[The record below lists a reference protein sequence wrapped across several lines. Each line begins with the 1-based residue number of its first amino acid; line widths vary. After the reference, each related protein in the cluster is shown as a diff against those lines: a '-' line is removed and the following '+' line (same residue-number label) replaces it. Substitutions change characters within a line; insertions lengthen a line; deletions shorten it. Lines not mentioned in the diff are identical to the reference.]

1 MKLEKFLN
9 SAFGNSNAFE
19 AAQALKMAAAQMQK
33 EGINPADVLAPKG
46 GAGTRAELTEA
57 REIAIKWYRR
67 SCELEQELEAYQHL
81 YRSECRLSKSHRDK
95 ADMYHR
101 KAVKAEMDCLQYERE
116 AREAKIALVKLRVF
130 NTIVYGSMLV
140 ACSWYF
146 ILR

>member
-81 YRSECRLSKSHRDK
+81 YRSESRLNKSHRDK
-95 ADMYHR
+95 ADTYHR
-101 KAVKAEMDCLQYERE
+101 KAVKAEMDCLEYERM
-116 AREAKIALVKLRVF
+116 ANQAKQAVVKLRICNV
-130 NTIVYGSMLV
+130 MLCT
-140 ACSWYF
+140 A
-146 ILR
+146 ILLIGIAFMFFK

>member
-81 YRSECRLSKSHRDK
+81 YRSESRLNKSHRDK
-95 ADMYHR
+95 A
-101 KAVKAEMDCLQYERE
+101 EMDCLEYERM
-116 AREAKIALVKLRVF
+116 ANQAKQAVVKLRICNV
-130 NTIVYGSMLV
+130 MLCT
-140 ACSWYF
+140 A
-146 ILR
+146 ILLIGIAFMFFK